1 MTNINL
7 LLWSILVCLSLSSCA
22 IDSNKEY
29 FECDQKVVISAEEY
43 IIAPNDQLTIN
54 SLEINGD
61 CLTINFSSSG
71 CSGDSWELKLIDAD
85 VILESYPPQR
95 NLRLSLKNEEL
106 CDAYITKEITFDIYE
121 LQVDRNQVFGKKV
134 KLNITNSD
142 DQILYKY

>member
-1 MTNINL
+1 MRNINL
-7 LLWSILVCLSLSSCA
+7 LLWAILVCISLSSCA
-22 IDSNKEY
+22 LDSDNDSFK
-29 FECDQKVVISAEEY
+29 CDQKVVISAEEY

>member
-1 MTNINL
+1 MRNINL
-7 LLWSILVCLSLSSCA
+7 LLWAILVCISLSSCA

-43 IIAPNDQLTIN
+43 IIAPSDQLTIN

-142 DQILYKY
+142 DQILYEY

>member
-1 MTNINL
+1 MKAFNL
-7 LLWSILVCLSLSSCA
+7 IFGAILVCISLSSCA
-22 IDSNKEY
+22 IDSNDES
-29 FECDQKVVISAEEY
+29 FECDRKVVISAEEY

-85 VILESYPPQR
+85 VILESYPPKR

-106 CDAYITKEITFDIYE
+106 CDAFITREIIFDIYK